1 MIDPELFNQPPLDGD
16 VDAKFRY
23 EIIRGLSESVRD
35 LAASMR
41 DVQQTQVGMLERLAR
56 LESNRV
62 GESLARVERVV
73 QDNAVRINALESESD
88 RRAGGF
94 AMLSIVKMWAPAL
107 FSILTFLYL
116 AGRSAGIIPSPPTT
130 VSKVR
135 APLAVEAQ
143 ERP

>member
-35 LAASMR
+35 LASSMR
-41 DVQQTQVGMLERLAR
+41 DLQQTQVGMLERLAA
-56 LESNRV
+56 LEANKF
-62 GESLARVERVV
+62 GESLVRVE
-73 QDNAVRINALESESD
+73 NAVYGLADRVNVLEGEND
-88 RRAGGF
+88 RRLGGF
-94 AMLSIVKMWAPAL
+94 QMLNVLKVWVPAL
-107 FSILTFLYL
+107 FSVLTFLYL
-116 AGRSAGIIPSPPTT
+116 VGRSMGVISSPPTT